1 MANEIERQIASLPSE
16 VIADNKVSWERVI
29 SQIEDAVER
38 GSSKY
43 WTVSKLDAIREFA
56 EMEESLLFRVGISR
70 VYLTFSTAQK
80 VGLERG
86 ELFLRLIWN
95 EDNLPVLEYCKFGR
109 KSVQAYPCKRER
121 DLQSTL
127 RPLLKR
133 LWYET
138 RDKREAKQEE

>member
-1 MANEIERQIASLPSE
+1 MTNEIERQIASLPGE
-16 VIADNKVSWERVI
+16 VIADNKASWERVI
-29 SQIEDAVER
+29 SHIEDVVAR

-43 WTVSKLDAIREFA
+43 WTASKLDAIRSIA
-56 EMEESLLFRVGISR
+56 EVEEAPLFRVAITR
-70 VYLTFSTAQK
+70 VYLTISTAQK

-95 EDNLPVLEYCKFGR
+95 DDNLPVLEYCKFGR
-109 KSVQAYPCKRER
+109 KSVQSYPCKKER
-121 DLQSTL
+121 DLHPTI

-138 RDKREAKQEE
+138 RDRRETNSEE